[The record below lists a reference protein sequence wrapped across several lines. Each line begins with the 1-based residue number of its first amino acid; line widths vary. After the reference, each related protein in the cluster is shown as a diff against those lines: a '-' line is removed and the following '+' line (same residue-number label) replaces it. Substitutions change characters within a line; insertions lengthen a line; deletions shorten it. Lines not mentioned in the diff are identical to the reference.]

1 METYL
6 SRGAAGERA
15 TREARARLASEELTR
30 EGTRVEFLGSTYV
43 PDDEICLFT
52 FDAPSRRVAAL
63 TVERAGIEALR
74 VVEALSSGTHDV
86 KSPQRGA
93 FAAT

>member
-15 TREARARLASEELTR
+15 AREARARLASEELTR
-30 EGTRVEFLGSTYV
+30 EGTRVEFFGSTYV
-43 PDDEICLFT
+43 PDDEICFFT

-63 TVERAGIEALR
+63 TAERAGIEALR